1 MVQYHGDLHQE
12 MRERNWDML
21 SGSLMETHMTA
32 VPVATGVYSAIFKT
46 SGDSGPEPRICLLM
60 GELFLLM

>member
-32 VPVATGVYSAIFKT
+32 VPVATGEYSAT
-46 SGDSGPEPRICLLM
+46 LMTMEDSGPEPRICLLM
-60 GELFLLM
+60 GEECMLM